1 MAKASSTRDRAR
13 RLDCF
18 RRHLELGVFAGE
30 LRVHVV
36 AGKGDLHLP
45 RLARGHADEL
55 IFEARNEGPGS
66 DIDADIAAGAALE
79 RHALERAGEVDDD
92 PIALFDLAAL
102 PLGRERPVL
111 LGDPVERFAD
121 LGVGHFRHR
130 TLELDALEIGELD
143 LRQHLDRQ
151 RIGEVGLPA
160 DDLLDLG
167 LLVRD
172 RDLGLHGEL
181 ETMIGDD
188 LGVELANQ
196 RLDGLGHHGLA
207 VDLLE
212 VRHRHLA
219 RPEAAQLHLVLE
231 FAQALGEPR
240 LEIGGRHLDLKF
252 ALEAVGESFCDF
264 HDDNLHVLAASAAA
278 MPWT

>member
-1 MAKASSTRDRAR
+1 M
-13 RLDCF
+13 
-18 RRHLELGVFAGE
+18 
-30 LRVHVV
+30 
-36 AGKGDLHLP
+36 
-45 RLARGHADEL
+45 
-55 IFEARNEGPGS
+55 
-66 DIDADIAAGAALE
+66 
-79 RHALERAGEVDDD
+79 
-92 PIALFDLAAL
+92 
-102 PLGRERPVL
+102 

-121 LGVGHFRHR
+121 LRVGHVRHR

-143 LRQHLDRQ
+143 LRQDLDRQ

-160 DDLLDLG
+160 DDLGNLG

-172 RDLGLHGEL
+172 RDLGFHGEL

-207 VDLLE
+207 VDLSE

-231 FAQALGEPR
+231 FAQAFGEPR
-240 LEIGGRHLDLKF
+240 LEIGCRHLDLEL
-252 ALEAVGESFCDF
+252 ALEAVGERFCDF
-264 HDDNLHVLAASAAA
+264 HDDNLHVLAATAAA
-278 MPWT
+278 MPGLDLLPRCL